1 MGMAPERE
9 EDDPHPVKNGPV
21 AAFLAAVAIVSFV
34 LVPTVVLLEVITRLI
49 G

>member
-9 EDDPHPVKNGPV
+9 EDDTHSVKNGPV

-34 LVPTVVLLEVITRLI
+34 LVPAVVLLEVITRLI